1 MKRFLS
7 LVCLL
12 FFFVAAAYSQGYTIK
27 GRVIDRLSR
36 QPIEYANVLV
46 VGGNNNGVG
55 AATDM
60 DGNFV
65 IEKVKPGICQ
75 LSVSYLGYKSVITP
89 DYIISATTPFIE
101 IEMDEDSNTIEGVV
115 VRPNRFNKT
124 IESPV
129 SMKVIGLR
137 EIEKSPGSNRDIS
150 RIVRSYPGVSFSPI
164 GYRNDLIVRG
174 GGPSENRF
182 YMDGI
187 EIPNI
192 NHFAT
197 QGATG
202 GPVSIVNADLIRE
215 IKFYTGAFP
224 ANRSGALSSV
234 LDFSLQDGNPDKQ
247 TFKATVGASELS
259 LSGSGHLG
267 KKTTYLFSVRQ
278 SYLQFLFDVLGLPFL
293 PNYIDAQ
300 VKVKTRFSDTD
311 ELTFLA
317 LTGIDKMKLNTDE
330 DSESAQYILSY
341 LPTIEQETFTIGA
354 TYRHYAGK
362 HVQTFTLSHNY
373 LNNKNIKYRNNDESS
388 EDNLTLRLRSL
399 EQKTSF
405 RAENRSYLG
414 NWTMREGVELNY
426 SSYTNN
432 TWQRLFTDVPVI
444 SDYNTDLG
452 LFSWGLFALADYTSQ
467 DKKLT
472 ASVGLRAD
480 AANYASQTKRVW
492 EQLSP
497 RVSISYALNEMWSIS
512 GGSGIYYQLPPY
524 TALGFK
530 NSEGVWVNKG
540 LDYMRVIGANLG
552 FDWRWRD
559 RWIVSVEGF
568 YKGYG
573 DVPLSIRDQVPLTC
587 KGNDY
592 GTSGDEALVS
602 SAEGRAYGLETMVQW
617 NIPDKLN
624 LTGSFTLFKSE
635 YRNNS
640 SSPYIASAWD
650 NRFVLNLSGTYDF
663 PKHWSV
669 GAKLSCIGGSP
680 YTPYDVEKSSLVEAW
695 DAQGRPYY
703 DYDAYNTGRLDAFAQ
718 LDLRV
723 DKDFYFKKW
732 RFGVYLDLQ
741 NITGSKL
748 KQPDALMSTGVIENP
763 EAPHSE
769 QRYVMKTVK
778 QESGTI
784 LPTIGLTVEF

>member
-75 LSVSYLGYKSVITP
+75 LSVSYLGYKSVVTP

-101 IEMDEDSNTIEGVV
+101 IEMDEDSNTLEGVV

-330 DSESAQYILSY
+330 DSETAQYILSY

-452 LFSWGLFALADYTSQ
+452 LFSWGLFALADYTSP

-480 AANYASQTKRVW
+480 AANYAAQTKRVW

-602 SAEGRAYGLETMVQW
+602 SAEGRAYGLETMIQW

-680 YTPYDVEKSSLVEAW
+680 YTPYDVDKSSLVEAW

>member
-7 LVCLL
+7 LICLL

-75 LSVSYLGYKSVITP
+75 LSVSYLGYKSVVTP

-101 IEMDEDSNTIEGVV
+101 IEMDEDSNTLEGVV

-341 LPTIEQETFTIGA
+341 LPTIEQETFTVGA

-452 LFSWGLFALADYTSQ
+452 LFSWGLFALADYTSP

-472 ASVGLRAD
+472 ASAGLRAD
-480 AANYASQTKRVW
+480 AANYAAQTKRVW
-492 EQLSP
+492 EQFSP

-602 SAEGRAYGLETMVQW
+602 SAEGRAYGLETMIQW

>member
-12 FFFVAAAYSQGYTIK
+12 FLFVAAAYSQGYTIK

-75 LSVSYLGYKSVITP
+75 LSVSYLGYKSVVTP

-101 IEMDEDSNTIEGVV
+101 IEMDEDSNTLEGVV

-414 NWTMREGVELNY
+414 NWTMRVGVELNY

-452 LFSWGLFALADYTSQ
+452 LFSWGLFALADYTSP

-472 ASVGLRAD
+472 ASAGLRAD
-480 AANYASQTKRVW
+480 AANYAAQTKRVW

>member
-137 EIEKSPGSNRDIS
+137 EIEKSPGANRDIS

-405 RAENRSYLG
+405 RAENRSYFG

-480 AANYASQTKRVW
+480 AANYAAQTKRVW

>member
-75 LSVSYLGYKSVITP
+75 LSVSYLGYKSVVTP

-101 IEMDEDSNTIEGVV
+101 IEMDEDSNTLEGVV

-452 LFSWGLFALADYTSQ
+452 LFSWGLFALADYTSP

-480 AANYASQTKRVW
+480 AANYAAQTKRVW

-602 SAEGRAYGLETMVQW
+602 SAEGRAYGLETMIQW

>member
-12 FFFVAAAYSQGYTIK
+12 FLFVAAAYSQGYTIK

-101 IEMDEDSNTIEGVV
+101 IEMDEDSNTLEGVV

-452 LFSWGLFALADYTSQ
+452 LFSWGLFALADYTSP

-480 AANYASQTKRVW
+480 AANYAAQTKRVW

>member
-12 FFFVAAAYSQGYTIK
+12 FLFVAAAYSQGYTIK

-60 DGNFV
+60 DGKFV

-75 LSVSYLGYKSVITP
+75 LSVSYLGYKSVVTP

-101 IEMDEDSNTIEGVV
+101 IEMDEDSNTLEGVV

-137 EIEKSPGSNRDIS
+137 EIEKSPGANRDIS

-452 LFSWGLFALADYTSQ
+452 LFSWGLFALADYTSP

-472 ASVGLRAD
+472 ASAGLRAD
-480 AANYASQTKRVW
+480 AANYAAQTKRVW

-680 YTPYDVEKSSLVEAW
+680 YTPYDVDKSSLVEAW

>member
-12 FFFVAAAYSQGYTIK
+12 FLFVAAAYSQGYTIK

-75 LSVSYLGYKSVITP
+75 LSVSYLGYKSVVTP

-101 IEMDEDSNTIEGVV
+101 IEMDEDSNTLEGVV

-330 DSESAQYILSY
+330 DSETAQYILSY
-341 LPTIEQETFTIGA
+341 LPTIEQETFTVGA

-452 LFSWGLFALADYTSQ
+452 LFSWGLFALADYTSP

-472 ASVGLRAD
+472 ASAGLRAD
-480 AANYASQTKRVW
+480 AANYAAQTKRVW

-540 LDYMRVIGANLG
+540 LDYMQVIGANLG

-680 YTPYDVEKSSLVEAW
+680 YTPYDVDKSSLVEAW

>member
-7 LVCLL
+7 FVCLL
-12 FFFVAAAYSQGYTIK
+12 FLFVAAAYSQGYTIK

-101 IEMDEDSNTIEGVV
+101 IEMDEDSNTLEGVV

-452 LFSWGLFALADYTSQ
+452 LFSWGLFALADYTSP

-472 ASVGLRAD
+472 ASAGLRAD
-480 AANYASQTKRVW
+480 AANYAVQTKRVW

-602 SAEGRAYGLETMVQW
+602 SAEGRAYGLETMIQW

>member
-12 FFFVAAAYSQGYTIK
+12 FLFVAAAYSQGYTIK

-75 LSVSYLGYKSVITP
+75 LSVSYLGYKSVVTP

-101 IEMDEDSNTIEGVV
+101 IEMDEDSNTLEGVV

-137 EIEKSPGSNRDIS
+137 EIENSPGANRDIS

-341 LPTIEQETFTIGA
+341 LPTIEQETFTVGA

-452 LFSWGLFALADYTSQ
+452 LFSWGLFALADYTSP

-480 AANYASQTKRVW
+480 AANYAAQTKRVW

-552 FDWRWRD
+552 FDWRWLD

-680 YTPYDVEKSSLVEAW
+680 YTPYDVEKSSLVKAW

>member
-75 LSVSYLGYKSVITP
+75 LSVSYLGYKSVVTP

-101 IEMDEDSNTIEGVV
+101 IEMDEDSNTLEGVV

-278 SYLQFLFDVLGLPFL
+278 SYLQFLFDVLDLPFL

-341 LPTIEQETFTIGA
+341 LPTIEQETFTVGA

-452 LFSWGLFALADYTSQ
+452 LFSWGLFALADYTSP

-472 ASVGLRAD
+472 ASAGLRAD
-480 AANYASQTKRVW
+480 AANYAAQTKRVW

-602 SAEGRAYGLETMVQW
+602 SAEGRAYGLETMIQW

-763 EAPHSE
+763 EAPHSV

>member
-12 FFFVAAAYSQGYTIK
+12 FLFVAAAYSQGYTIK

-75 LSVSYLGYKSVITP
+75 LSVSYLGYKSVVTP

-101 IEMDEDSNTIEGVV
+101 IEMDEDSNTLEGVV

-330 DSESAQYILSY
+330 DSETAQYILSY

-452 LFSWGLFALADYTSQ
+452 LFSWGLFALADYTSP

-472 ASVGLRAD
+472 ASAGLRAD
-480 AANYASQTKRVW
+480 AANYAAQTKRVW

-602 SAEGRAYGLETMVQW
+602 SAEGRAYGLETMIQW

>member
-1 MKRFLS
+1 
-7 LVCLL
+7 
-12 FFFVAAAYSQGYTIK
+12 
-27 GRVIDRLSR
+27 
-36 QPIEYANVLV
+36 
-46 VGGNNNGVG
+46 
-55 AATDM
+55 M

-75 LSVSYLGYKSVITP
+75 LSVSYLGYKSVVTP

-101 IEMDEDSNTIEGVV
+101 IEMDEDSNTLEGVV

-137 EIEKSPGSNRDIS
+137 EIENSPGANRDIS

-341 LPTIEQETFTIGA
+341 LPTIEQETFTIGT

-399 EQKTSF
+399 EQK
-405 RAENRSYLG
+405 NIIPG
-414 NWTMREGVELNY
+414 RE
-426 SSYTNN
+426 
-432 TWQRLFTDVPVI
+432 QKLF
-444 SDYNTDLG
+444 G
-452 LFSWGLFALADYTSQ
+452 
-467 DKKLT
+467 
-472 ASVGLRAD
+472 
-480 AANYASQTKRVW
+480 
-492 EQLSP
+492 
-497 RVSISYALNEMWSIS
+497 
-512 GGSGIYYQLPPY
+512 
-524 TALGFK
+524 
-530 NSEGVWVNKG
+530 
-540 LDYMRVIGANLG
+540 
-552 FDWRWRD
+552 
-559 RWIVSVEGF
+559 
-568 YKGYG
+568 
-573 DVPLSIRDQVPLTC
+573 
-587 KGNDY
+587 
-592 GTSGDEALVS
+592 
-602 SAEGRAYGLETMVQW
+602 
-617 NIPDKLN
+617 
-624 LTGSFTLFKSE
+624 
-635 YRNNS
+635 
-640 SSPYIASAWD
+640 
-650 NRFVLNLSGTYDF
+650 
-663 PKHWSV
+663 
-669 GAKLSCIGGSP
+669 
-680 YTPYDVEKSSLVEAW
+680 
-695 DAQGRPYY
+695 
-703 DYDAYNTGRLDAFAQ
+703 
-718 LDLRV
+718 
-723 DKDFYFKKW
+723 
-732 RFGVYLDLQ
+732 
-741 NITGSKL
+741 
-748 KQPDALMSTGVIENP
+748 
-763 EAPHSE
+763 
-769 QRYVMKTVK
+769 
-778 QESGTI
+778 
-784 LPTIGLTVEF
+784 

>member
-12 FFFVAAAYSQGYTIK
+12 FLFVAAAYSQGYTIK

-55 AATDM
+55 AATDT

-75 LSVSYLGYKSVITP
+75 LSVSYLGYKSVVTP

-101 IEMDEDSNTIEGVV
+101 IEMDEDSNTLEGVV

-432 TWQRLFTDVPVI
+432 TWQRLFTDIPVI

-452 LFSWGLFALADYTSQ
+452 LFSWGLFALADYTSP

-472 ASVGLRAD
+472 ASAGLRAD
-480 AANYASQTKRVW
+480 AANYAAQTKRVW

-552 FDWRWRD
+552 FDWRWLD

-680 YTPYDVEKSSLVEAW
+680 YTPYDVDKSSLVEAW

>member
-7 LVCLL
+7 LVCL
-12 FFFVAAAYSQGYTIK
+12 FFLFVAAAYSQGYTIK

-36 QPIEYANVLV
+36 QPIEYANVLA

-101 IEMDEDSNTIEGVV
+101 IEMDEDSNTLEGVV

-452 LFSWGLFALADYTSQ
+452 LFSWGLFALADYTSP

-472 ASVGLRAD
+472 ASAGLRAD
-480 AANYASQTKRVW
+480 AANYAAQTKRVW

-602 SAEGRAYGLETMVQW
+602 SAEGCAYGLETMVQW

-680 YTPYDVEKSSLVEAW
+680 YTPYDVDKSSLVEAW

>member
-7 LVCLL
+7 LICLL

-75 LSVSYLGYKSVITP
+75 LSVSYLGYKSVVTP

-101 IEMDEDSNTIEGVV
+101 IEMDEDSNTLEGVV

-452 LFSWGLFALADYTSQ
+452 LFSWGLFALADYTSP

-480 AANYASQTKRVW
+480 AANYAAQTKRVW

-602 SAEGRAYGLETMVQW
+602 SAEGRAYGLETMIQW

>member
-12 FFFVAAAYSQGYTIK
+12 FLFVAAAYSQGYTIK

-75 LSVSYLGYKSVITP
+75 LSVSYLGYKSVVTP

-101 IEMDEDSNTIEGVV
+101 IEMDEDSNTLEGVV

-137 EIEKSPGSNRDIS
+137 EIENSPGANRDIS

-341 LPTIEQETFTIGA
+341 LPTIEQETFTVGA

-452 LFSWGLFALADYTSQ
+452 LFSWGLFALADYTSP

-472 ASVGLRAD
+472 ASAGLRAD
-480 AANYASQTKRVW
+480 AANYAAQTKRVW

-602 SAEGRAYGLETMVQW
+602 SAEGRAYGLETMIQW

>member
-12 FFFVAAAYSQGYTIK
+12 FLFVAAAYSQGYTIK

-75 LSVSYLGYKSVITP
+75 LSVSYLGYKSVVTP

-101 IEMDEDSNTIEGVV
+101 IEMDEDSNTLEGVV

-137 EIEKSPGSNRDIS
+137 EIENSPGANRDIS

-341 LPTIEQETFTIGA
+341 LPTIEQETFTIGT

-452 LFSWGLFALADYTSQ
+452 LFSWGLFALADYTSP

-472 ASVGLRAD
+472 ASAGLRAD
-480 AANYASQTKRVW
+480 AANYAAQTKRVW